1 MDNRKI
7 EFALAQSVLS
17 MMKDGH
23 SLDIALVVTCWAN
36 RDIMELFTIFPADII
51 KMLFLLK
58 RLNKKRILQMN

>member
-17 MMKDGH
+17 LLQEGH
-23 SLDIALVVTCWAN
+23 NLDIALVVVCYVN